1 MSERIRA
8 QRIADNDPSSVETP
22 GERRER
28 LQKEFVLYTT
38 SWCGPCKRVK
48 AVIEELGLSL
58 ITLKDVDRDTG
69 PENRKE
75 LARIFVEQGEELPK
89 GSDVIFPYLYNTV
102 RNINGEKKGMR
113 DSEKIMQFLRDTFP
127 LQ

>member
-1 MSERIRA
+1 MGERIRA
-8 QRIADNDPSSVETP
+8 RRIGGSDSSPAETP

-28 LQKEFVLYTT
+28 LQKELVLYTT

-69 PENRKE
+69 PENRKQ
-75 LARIFVEQGEELPK
+75 LAQIFVEQGEELPK
-89 GSDVIFPYLYNTV
+89 GSDVVFPYLYNTV

-113 DSEKIMQFLRDTFP
+113 DSVKIIQFLRDTFP